1 MTKRPD
7 SPEAWYQQHKEA
19 TPSSAADKRS
29 ILHHAGKHKQRPALI
44 TFRQWVVAGA
54 GGLAL
59 LVLVGTWQMGSLTQM
74 PAAESDSFVQVE
86 LHGYGRGEVSSVQQ
100 FAARQ
105 SHYLED
111 YQQRMLNTAVRYQ
124 RPATV
129 IEAEADGSLVL
140 LTCNETMMQV
150 SAELM
155 RSLMPEQSSTTQF
168 SRGEQVQ
175 LDFNQSGFI
184 LAITKQQPGL
194 QCG

>member
-7 SPEAWYQQHKEA
+7 SPDAWYQQHKEA
-19 TPSSAADKRS
+19 THSSAADKRT
-29 ILHHAGKHKQRPALI
+29 ILRHAGKRKQRPSLI
-44 TFRQWVVAGA
+44 PFSQWAMAGA

-59 LVLVGTWQMGSLTQM
+59 LVLIGTWQMGMLSQM
-74 PAAESDSFVQVE
+74 PAAESESFVQVE
-86 LHGYGRGEVSSVQQ
+86 LHGYGRGEASPASH

-105 SHYLED
+105 THYLED
-111 YQQRMLNTAVRYQ
+111 YQQRVINTAVRYQ

-129 IEAEADGSLVL
+129 IESEADGTLVL

-155 RSLMPEQSSTTQF
+155 KSLMPERSSTSPF